1 MKEHSHPAD
10 ETGVSVEKCRHS
22 MKSSASTA
30 NDKPNQILTF
40 AAAAAPDEVQA
51 RLPAA
56 ETIKRVLRRVRAHHR
71 PKDPNTLH
79 ELIIEGQWSQT
90 SGEHPTTFL
99 KYDNGQD
106 ADERVVIFATDA
118 HLQQL
123 ASCEVWC
130 MDGTFAVAPRL
141 FHQLYVV
148 QGKCNGVFLP
158 LAYALL
164 QRKTQTSYEVMLRV
178 LEEAGCDPSV
188 VIVDFERS
196 VELALHAV
204 FGEHVTI
211 QYCFYHLTQS
221 IWRKIQSL
229 GLTNLY
235 ESDDD
240 FRLFCGQIDALAFLP
255 LHEVSE
261 GMTYLRESAPEEST
275 PLLEYFDTNYVTG
288 HLRPRPQTP
297 DLQLRF
303 RRVPPIFAPAQWNM
317 HEVTLA
323 NQPRTNNVSEGW
335 NNKFR
340 NLVGQSHPTVW
351 KLIECLQ
358 AECARVSAVLLQD
371 ERGVRPKKRIKKVYT
386 ELQGRLHNLCEDR
399 SLGRKSIPDFLR
411 GVSHNLRGGQPNI

>member
-1 MKEHSHPAD
+1 MEIISTKRGGKKLCLDGYMYTIKNIAKSKDEVSWRCVKRDCAMKCSAMLKTNKEYTGARLVKEHSHPAD

-40 AAAAAPDEVQA
+40 AAAAAPDE
-51 RLPAA
+51 
-56 ETIKRVLRRVRAHHR
+56 
-71 PKDPNTLH
+71 
-79 ELIIEGQWSQT
+79 
-90 SGEHPTTFL
+90 
-99 KYDNGQD
+99 
-106 ADERVVIFATDA
+106 
-118 HLQQL
+118 
-123 ASCEVWC
+123 
-130 MDGTFAVAPRL
+130 
-141 FHQLYVV
+141 V

-411 GVSHNLRGGQPNI
+411 V